1 MSIPKQLRGIKKEAR
16 EQLALLI
23 RNTKQSFTINET
35 AKILG
40 VDNPIASRIL
50 FRFNKN
56 GWLSRIKRGI
66 YIITPL
72 ESSTPEAVIEDSW
85 IIAHKLFSP
94 CYIAG
99 WSALEYWHLT
109 EQIFNTTIV
118 ITTKKTRNLHVDI
131 EGTQFWLKVNYTN
144 NNIGLK
150 SVWRN
155 DIKVQ
160 VSDPSRT
167 IIDILNDPMLAGG
180 IRLVTDALQNY
191 LASEHKNINLLSQ
204 YAESAHNK
212 TIYKRLGFL
221 LEYLDAKEKELISLC
236 GQKISLGY
244 SKLDPQLK
252 SDKLIKKWRLWVP
265 EDWKVDF
272 NKVNKL

>member
-1 MSIPKQLRGIKKEAR
+1 MNAPKELRGIKKETR
-16 EQLALLI
+16 KQLALLI
-23 RNTKQSFTINET
+23 RNTKQIFTIDEA

-40 VDNPIASRIL
+40 VDNQIASRIL

-72 ESSTPEAVIEDSW
+72 ESSSPDAVIEDSW

-109 EQIFNTTIV
+109 EQIFNTTVV
-118 ITTKKTRNLHVDI
+118 ITTKKVRNLHVNM
-131 EGTQFWLKVNYTN
+131 EGAKFWLKVNHSN
-144 NNIGLK
+144 NNVGLK

-160 VSDPSRT
+160 VSDPIKT
-167 IIDILNDPMLAGG
+167 IIDILDDPMLAGG
-180 IRLVTDALQNY
+180 IRLVADALQNY
-191 LASEHKNINLLSQ
+191 VVSAHKNSNLLIQ
-204 YAESAHNK
+204 YAENSKNK

-221 LEYLDAKEKELISLC
+221 LEYLNINEKELISLC
-236 GQKISLGY
+236 KQKISSGY
-244 SKLDPQLK
+244 SKLDPQLEC
-252 SDKLIKKWRLWVP
+252 DKLIKKWHLWIP
-265 EDWKVDF
+265 KDWKENF
-272 NKVNKL
+272 SGKIS

>member
-1 MSIPKQLRGIKKEAR
+1 MNIPKQLRGIKKKAR

-23 RNTKQSFTINET
+23 RNTKQSFTIDEA

-40 VDNPIASRIL
+40 IDNQIASRIL
-50 FRFNKN
+50 FRLNKN
-56 GWLSRIKRGI
+56 GWLSRIKRGT

-72 ESSTPEAVIEDSW
+72 ESSSPYAVIEDGW

-109 EQIFNTTIV
+109 EQIFNTIVV
-118 ITTKKTRNLHVDI
+118 ITTKKVRNLNVDI
-131 EGTQFWLKVNYTN
+131 EGTKFWLKVSYLN
-144 NNIGLK
+144 NNLGLK
-150 SVWRN
+150 SIWRN
-155 DIKVQ
+155 DIKTQ

-180 IRLVTDALQNY
+180 IRLVLDALQNY
-191 LASEHKNINLLSQ
+191 INSEHKNSDLLLQ
-204 YAESAHNK
+204 YAENSKNK

-221 LEYLDAKEKELISLC
+221 LEYLNAKEQELISLC
-236 GQKISLGY
+236 KQKISSGY
-244 SKLDPQLK
+244 SKLDPQLECN
-252 SDKLIKKWRLWVP
+252 KLIKKWHLWVP
-265 EDWKVDF
+265 EDWKENF
-272 NKVNKL
+272 KGSSL